1 MLVEPQ
7 NPTFEAWYDSQYQS
21 VLAAAALFCTGDHA
35 RAEDAANDACVKA
48 YEDWDRVSQ
57 MDSPTA
63 WATRVALNNAK
74 RSYRRGKRRIQ
85 LLNRE
90 RLSAACTD
98 TQRDLDLFDALGQ
111 LSRRQRAALIL
122 RYVEDLPQAMVADRM
137 DVALGTATATLTQ
150 ARSRLRAGLAEE
162 RSEENQ

>member
-1 MLVEPQ
+1 MCIR
-7 NPTFEAWYDSQYQS
+7 DS
-21 VLAAAALFCTGDHA
+21 
-35 RAEDAANDACVKA
+35 
-48 YEDWDRVSQ
+48 
-57 MDSPTA
+57 
-63 WATRVALNNAK
+63 
-74 RSYRRGKRRIQ
+74 
-85 LLNRE
+85 LNRE